1 MNNIAEFSKNLM
13 EKGLVNLVIGY
24 SKINN
29 EQRKPYF
36 LTNPTNAEKLIFDEN
51 CTQNLISYLHKTEIK
66 NFSKIAILVNLTG
79 LRSLMQL
86 YAENQLSNL
95 TILPIINDNNNFRTI
110 EKEDI
115 LEFLNIYKF
124 ESSQNNKSKIN
135 EISDL
140 SLNEKWD
147 FWVNTLNDCIKCYA
161 CRSACPM
168 CYCEKCST
176 DCNQPQW
183 VKTSSYS
190 LGNLEWHIMR
200 TMHLAGRCIECD
212 ECFRA
217 CPMDLPINLLTQKLN
232 QDIEAQFG
240 LIPGFSSE
248 PNYVLSTYKFE
259 DKESFIR

>member
-1 MNNIAEFSKNLM
+1 MNNIAEISKNLM

-24 SKINN
+24 SKISN

-36 LTNPTNAEKLIFDEN
+36 LTNPKNAEKLIFDEK

-66 NFSKIAILVNLTG
+66 NFNKIAIFVNIAG

-95 TILPIINDNNNFRTI
+95 TILPIIKDNNNFRTI
-110 EKEDI
+110 EKENI
-115 LEFLNIYKF
+115 LEFLKNNTF
-124 ESSQNNKSKIN
+124 ESSQNNLSKIT

-140 SLNEKWD
+140 SLNDKWD

-183 VKTSSYS
+183 VKTSSHS

-200 TMHLAGRCIECD
+200 AMHLAGRCIECD

-248 PNYVLSTYKFE
+248 PNYVLSTFKFE